1 MTASALLTASSTA
14 RPRAAVG
21 HELPGTLPELK
32 LSEVCLHQSAS
43 QYLVV
48 PLAVLYR
55 TLLYL
60 VVPLAVLP
68 LAGLGV
74 LLLHGAALGAEP
86 VLVRAAVL
94 YEPLIKLLQQQAG
107 HGETAHCSPLSL
119 PPPSR

>member
-1 MTASALLTASSTA
+1 MNSLELSLNSSS
-14 RPRAAVG
+14 V
-21 HELPGTLPELK
+21 K
-32 LSEVCLHQSAS
+32 CLHQSAS

>member
-1 MTASALLTASSTA
+1 MLCSLHPPRPVPGRQLVIDSLELSLNSSS
-14 RPRAAVG
+14 V
-21 HELPGTLPELK
+21 K
-32 LSEVCLHQSAS
+32 CLHQSAS